1 MSLRTKLLL
10 GYLVFVAAL
19 VVLGGWSAWR
29 LREMGGVSRRI
40 IANNYDSVV
49 AAQDMKESLERQ
61 DSAALFALLGA
72 RDKSLSQLREHRARF
87 DADFKKAENNITEVG
102 ERESIDA
109 IRRDRDIYYQM
120 FDTFIAKVNA
130 TERSQPK
137 SVARD
142 EELTERNEYFTRL
155 EPQFNKLRAEC
166 EHLLQLNQRA
176 MLAKSEAAAGVAQL
190 WFYRTLLFAGVLVV
204 AGIFLAFFLANRI
217 VEPLRQLTA
226 TTAKMAGGDLEA
238 RVTVSSRDE
247 VGVLAAEYN
256 RMAERIR
263 QLRSSDMGK
272 LLVAQ
277 QTTEAAI
284 DSLYDP
290 VIVTDG
296 EGCVTKLNPAAEE
309 IFGSEK
315 ENTGRHVGEV
325 SRDARI
331 ASAVAEA
338 LESQRPVAG
347 EGMSSVLPLAV
358 DGSERAFRLRTTP
371 MRDNGHHLLGA
382 VTILEDITHLRE
394 IDRLKSE
401 FIATASHELRTP
413 LTSVQ
418 MGVHLLLE
426 GALGELTDSQNE
438 VLQAC
443 RQDCERLDKL
453 MRDLLDLSKIE
464 AGESQPQLATVSAR
478 DLLNTAV
485 KELRPQVET
494 KGLKLSVD
502 APVTLPWV
510 MVDRLQI
517 ERVVSNLVVNALR
530 HTKQGEIKISA
541 EQRDNYVAVSI
552 EDTGSG
558 IPSEYLPHVFD
569 KFVQVPDAPT
579 GGAGL
584 GLTISKSIVEA
595 HGGQISVQSQVG
607 RGTTFT
613 FTLPLA
619 SGSDPRDFLW
629 NDGNA
634 PATGRLTLNGVDE
647 APAKAARKE
656 NGK

>member
-1 MSLRTKLLL
+1 
-10 GYLVFVAAL
+10 
-19 VVLGGWSAWR
+19 
-29 LREMGGVSRRI
+29 MGGVSRRI
-40 IANNYDSVV
+40 ISNNYDSVV
-49 AAQDMKESLERQ
+49 AAQEMKESLERQ

-72 RDKSLSQLREHRARF
+72 REKAKVQLREHRERF
-87 DADFKKAENNITEVG
+87 DADFQKAANNITEPG
-102 ERESIDA
+102 ERDA
-109 IRRDRDIYYQM
+109 IETIRQDRDAYYRV
-120 FDTFIAKVNA
+120 FDAFITRVDT
-130 TERSQPK
+130 TERSSVPGPK
-137 SVARD
+137 Q
-142 EELTERNEYFTRL
+142 EELSERNEYFTNL

-166 EHLLQLNQRA
+166 DHLLQLNQRA
-176 MLAKSEAAAGVAQL
+176 MLGKSEAAAGVAQL
-190 WFYRTLLFAGVLVV
+190 WFYRTLLVAGVLVA
-204 AGIFLAFFLANRI
+204 AGLLLAFFLANRI
-217 VEPLRQLTA
+217 VEPLLQLTA
-226 TTAKMAGGDLEA
+226 TTAKMAGGDLDA
-238 RVTVSSRDE
+238 RVIVTSRDE

-263 QLRSSDMGK
+263 QLRRSDMGK
-272 LLVAQ
+272 LLIAQ

-296 EGCVTKLNPAAEE
+296 DGCVTKLNHAAEE
-309 IFGSEK
+309 IFGSET
-315 ENTGRHVGEV
+315 ENAGKHVGDIA
-325 SRDARI
+325 RDERI
-331 ASAVAEA
+331 AGAVSEA

-371 MRDNGHHLLGA
+371 MRDNGHRLLGA

-464 AGESQPQLATVSAR
+464 AGESQPQLATISAR
-478 DLLNTAV
+478 DLLSTAV
-485 KELRPQVET
+485 KELRPQVEA
-494 KGLKLSVD
+494 KGLKLTVN
-502 APVTLPWV
+502 APVGLPCV
-510 MVDRLQI
+510 SVDRLQI
-517 ERVVSNLVVNALR
+517 ERVLSNLVINALR
-530 HTKQGEIKISA
+530 HTKDGEINISA
-541 EQRDNYVAVSI
+541 EQRDNHLAVSVH
-552 EDTGSG
+552 DSGSG
-558 IPSEYLPHVFD
+558 IPSEYLPHIFD

-619 SGSDPRDFLW
+619 GSE
-629 NDGNA
+629 
-634 PATGRLTLNGVDE
+634 TI
-647 APAKAARKE
+647 KE
-656 NGK
+656 LSHA

>member
-1 MSLRTKLLL
+1 MGLRLKLLL
-10 GYLVFVAAL
+10 SYLIFVTAL
-19 VVLGGWSAWR
+19 IVLGGWSAWR

-40 IANNYDSVV
+40 ISNNYDSVV
-49 AAQDMKESLERQ
+49 AAQEMKESLERQ

-72 RDKSLSQLREHRARF
+72 RDKAMVQLREHRARF
-87 DADFKKAENNITEVG
+87 DANFQKAAHNITEVG
-102 ERESIDA
+102 EPEAIEA
-109 IRRDRDIYYQM
+109 IRRDRDTYYQM
-120 FDTFIAKVNA
+120 FDGFMNRVVGRENA
-130 TERSQPK
+130 SG
-137 SVARD
+137 
-142 EELTERNEYFTRL
+142 EELAERDEYFTRL

-166 EHLLQLNQRA
+166 ERLLQLNQRA
-176 MLAKSEAAAGVAQL
+176 MLGKSEAAAGVAQL
-190 WFYRTLLFAGVLVV
+190 WFYRTLLIAGLLIV
-204 AGIFLAFFLANRI
+204 AGTLLAFFLANRI

-226 TTAKMAGGDLEA
+226 STARMAGGDLNA
-238 RVTVSSRDE
+238 KVSVSSRDE

-290 VIVTDG
+290 VLVTDG

-315 ENTGRHVGEV
+315 ENTGKHVGEV
-325 SRDARI
+325 ARDVRI
-331 ASAVAEA
+331 AGAVAEA

-426 GALGELTDSQNE
+426 GALGELTDQQNE

-453 MRDLLDLSKIE
+453 MRDLLDLSRIE
-464 AGESQPQLATVSAR
+464 AGESQPQLAAISAR
-478 DLLNTAV
+478 DLLTTAV
-485 KELRPQVET
+485 EELRPQVEA
-494 KGLKLSVD
+494 KDLKLSVD
-502 APVTLPWV
+502 APLDLPWV
-510 MVDRLQI
+510 LIDRLQI
-517 ERVVSNLVVNALR
+517 ERVISNLVINALR
-530 HTKQGEIKISA
+530 HTKNGEITISA
-541 EQRDNYVAVSI
+541 EQRDNHVAISVA
-552 EDTGSG
+552 DTGSG
-558 IPSEYLPHVFD
+558 IPTEYLPHVFD

-607 RGTTFT
+607 RGSTFT

-619 SGSDPRDFLW
+619 TEVLDD
-629 NDGNA
+629 
-634 PATGRLTLNGVDE
+634 
-647 APAKAARKE
+647 AAGKE
-656 NGK
+656 VSK

>member
-1 MSLRTKLLL
+1 MSLRAKLLFS
-10 GYLVFVAAL
+10 YLIFVVAL
-19 VVLGGWSAWR
+19 VVLGGWGAWR

-40 IANNYDSVV
+40 ISNNYDSVV
-49 AAQDMKESLERQ
+49 AAQEMKESLERQ

-72 RDKSLSQLREHRARF
+72 RDKAVTQLHEHRARF
-87 DADFKKAENNITEVG
+87 DASFRRAENNITEVG
-102 ERESIDA
+102 EPAA
-109 IRRDRDIYYQM
+109 IEALRRDRDSYYQA
-120 FDTFIAKVNA
+120 FDAFLAKVKA
-130 TERSQPK
+130 TEGSLPQGVPK
-137 SVARD
+137 DQDLS
-142 EELTERNEYFTRL
+142 ERNEYFARL
-155 EPQFNKLRAEC
+155 EPEFNKLRADC

-176 MLAKSEAAAGVAQL
+176 MVAKSEAAAGVAQL
-190 WFYRTLLFAGVLVV
+190 WFYRTLLIAGLLVT
-204 AGIFLAFFLANRI
+204 AGLFLAFFLSNRI

-226 TTAKMAGGDLEA
+226 TTARMAGGDLDA
-238 RVTVSSRDE
+238 RVIVSSRDE

-296 EGCVTKLNPAAEE
+296 DGCVTKLNHAAED

-315 ENTGRHVGEV
+315 ENTGKHVGEV
-325 SRDARI
+325 SRDASI
-331 ASAVAEA
+331 AGAVAEA
-338 LESQRPVAG
+338 LASQRPVAG
-347 EGMSSVLPLAV
+347 EGMSSVLPFAV
-358 DGSERAFRLRTTP
+358 DGLERAFRLRTTP
-371 MRDNGHHLLGA
+371 MRDNANHLLGA

-443 RQDCERLDKL
+443 RQDCERLDRL

-478 DLLNTAV
+478 DLLTTAV
-485 KELRPQVET
+485 KELRPQVEA
-494 KGLKLSVD
+494 KGLKLTVA
-502 APVTLPWV
+502 APVELPWV
-510 MVDRLQI
+510 LVDRLQI
-517 ERVVSNLVVNALR
+517 ERVVSNLVINALR
-530 HTKQGEIKISA
+530 HTKQGEINISA
-541 EQRDNYVAVSI
+541 EQRESQVAVSI
-552 EDTGSG
+552 FDTGSG
-558 IPSEYLPHVFD
+558 IPTEYLPHIFD

-607 RGTTFT
+607 LGTTFT

-619 SGSDPRDFLW
+619 TGSD
-629 NDGNA
+629 
-634 PATGRLTLNGVDE
+634 
-647 APAKAARKE
+647 AK
-656 NGK
+656 

>member
-10 GYLVFVAAL
+10 SYLIFIAAL

-29 LREMGGVSRRI
+29 LRDMGSVSRRI
-40 IANNYDSVV
+40 ISNNYDSVV
-49 AAQDMKESLERQ
+49 AAQEMKESLERQ

-72 RDKSLSQLREHRARF
+72 HDKAMVQLREHRARF
-87 DADFKKAENNITEVG
+87 DANFQKAANNITEIG
-102 ERESIDA
+102 EPEA
-109 IRRDRDIYYQM
+109 LETIRRDRDAYYQT
-120 FDTFIAKVNA
+120 FDAFL
-130 TERSQPK
+130 
-137 SVARD
+137 ARLTAGD
-142 EELTERNEYFTRL
+142 AGASGARREELSERNEYFTHL
-155 EPQFNKLRAEC
+155 EPQFNKLRADC

-176 MLAKSEAAAGVAQL
+176 MLAKSETAAGVAQL
-190 WFYRTLLFAGVLVV
+190 WFYRTLLFAGVLIA
-204 AGIFLAFFLANRI
+204 AGLALAFFLANRI

-226 TTAKMAGGDLEA
+226 STAKIAGGDLDA
-238 RVTVSSRDE
+238 RVTISSRDE

-256 RMAERIR
+256 RMATRIR

-296 EGCVTKLNPAAEE
+296 QGCVTKLNPAAEE
-309 IFGSEK
+309 IFGSEN
-315 ENTGRHVGEV
+315 ENAGKHVGEV
-325 SRDARI
+325 ARDARI
-331 ASAVAEA
+331 AGAVAEA
-338 LESQRPVAG
+338 LQSQRPVAG

-371 MRDNGHHLLGA
+371 MRDNGHRLLGA

-394 IDRLKSE
+394 IDRIKSD

-426 GALGELTDSQNE
+426 GTLGELNDGQNE

-443 RQDCERLDKL
+443 RQDCDRLDKL
-453 MRDLLDLSKIE
+453 MRDLLDLSRIE
-464 AGESQPQLATVSAR
+464 AGESQPQLALVRAR
-478 DLLNTAV
+478 DLIASV
-485 KELRPQVET
+485 AEELRPQVET
-494 KGLKLSVD
+494 KGLELRVELSLD
-502 APVTLPWV
+502 CQYLEI
-510 MVDRLQI
+510 DRTQI
-517 ERVVSNLVVNALR
+517 ERVITNLVSNAIR
-530 HTKQGEIKISA
+530 HTKHGQIKISA
-541 EQRDNYVAVSI
+541 EQRDNHIGVSVS
-552 EDTGSG
+552 DTGSG
-558 IPSEYLPHVFD
+558 IPTDYLPHIFD

-584 GLTISKSIVEA
+584 GLTISKSIVES

-613 FTLPLA
+613 FTLPA
-619 SGSDPRDFLW
+619 ITPDS
-629 NDGNA
+629 N
-634 PATGRLTLNGVDE
+634 E
-647 APAKAARKE
+647 AVTVTRKAI
-656 NGK
+656 

>member
-1 MSLRTKLLL
+1 MSLRVKLLL
-10 GYLVFVAAL
+10 SYLIFVTAL
-19 VVLGGWSAWR
+19 LVLGGWSAWR

-40 IANNYDSVV
+40 ISNNYDSVV
-49 AAQDMKESLERQ
+49 AAQEMKESLERQ

-72 RDKSLSQLREHRARF
+72 RDKAMDQLREHRARF
-87 DADFKKAENNITEVG
+87 DANFHKAENNITEIG
-102 ERESIDA
+102 EPEAIES
-109 IRRDRDIYYQM
+109 IRRDRDTYYQM
-120 FDTFIAKVNA
+120 FDAFLTKVIEGTPQGTQA
-130 TERSQPK
+130 
-137 SVARD
+137 
-142 EELTERNEYFTRL
+142 EELSERNEYFTRL
-155 EPQFNKLRAEC
+155 EPQFNKLRADC

-190 WFYRTLLFAGVLVV
+190 WFYRTLLIAGVLIG
-204 AGIFLAFFLANRI
+204 AGLALAFFLANRI
-217 VEPLRQLTA
+217 VEPLRKLTA
-226 TTAKMAGGDLEA
+226 STARMAGGDLDA
-238 RVTVSSRDE
+238 KVTVSSRDE
-247 VGVLAAEYN
+247 VGVLAVEYN

-263 QLRSSDMGK
+263 QLRNSDMGQ

-296 EGCVTKLNPAAEE
+296 EGCVTKLNHAAEE

-315 ENTGRHVGEV
+315 ENTGKHVGDV
-325 SRDARI
+325 ARDTRI
-331 ASAVAEA
+331 AGAVAEA

-358 DGSERAFRLRTTP
+358 DGTERAFRLRTTP

-401 FIATASHELRTP
+401 FITTASHELRTP

-418 MGVHLLLE
+418 MGVYLLLE
-426 GALGELTDSQNE
+426 GALGELTEKQNE

-453 MRDLLDLSKIE
+453 MRDLLDLSRIE
-464 AGESQPQLATVSAR
+464 AGESQPQLATVSAE
-478 DLLNTAV
+478 DLLTSAV
-485 KELRPQVET
+485 EELRSQVEA
-494 KGLKLSVD
+494 KGLELGVNAAMD
-502 APVTLPWV
+502 LPRV
-510 MVDRLQI
+510 SVDRLQI
-517 ERVVSNLVVNALR
+517 ERVISNLVINALR
-530 HTKQGEIKISA
+530 HTKRGEIKISA
-541 EQRDNYVAVSI
+541 EPRNSDLAISVS
-552 EDTGSG
+552 DTGTG
-558 IPSEYLPHVFD
+558 IPAEYLPHIFD
-569 KFVQVPDAPT
+569 KFVQVPDAPI

-584 GLTISKSIVEA
+584 GLTIAKSIVEA

-607 RGTTFT
+607 HGTTFT

-619 SGSDPRDFLW
+619 
-629 NDGNA
+629 
-634 PATGRLTLNGVDE
+634 TG
-647 APAKAARKE
+647 ARKE
-656 NGK
+656 VSK

>member
-1 MSLRTKLLL
+1 MSLRAKLLFS
-10 GYLVFVAAL
+10 YLIFVVAL
-19 VVLGGWSAWR
+19 VVLGGWGAWR

-40 IANNYDSVV
+40 ISNNYDSVV
-49 AAQDMKESLERQ
+49 AAQEMKESLERQ

-72 RDKSLSQLREHRARF
+72 RDKAVTQLHEHRARF
-87 DADFKKAENNITEVG
+87 DASFRRAENNITEVG
-102 ERESIDA
+102 EPAA
-109 IRRDRDIYYQM
+109 IEALRRDRDSYYQA
-120 FDTFIAKVNA
+120 FDAFLAKVKA
-130 TERSQPK
+130 TEGSLPQGVPK
-137 SVARD
+137 DQDLS
-142 EELTERNEYFTRL
+142 ERNEYFARL
-155 EPQFNKLRAEC
+155 EPEFNKLRADC

-176 MLAKSEAAAGVAQL
+176 MVAKSEAAAGVAQL
-190 WFYRTLLFAGVLVV
+190 WFYRTLLIAGLLVT
-204 AGIFLAFFLANRI
+204 AGLFLAFFLSNRI

-226 TTAKMAGGDLEA
+226 TTARMAGGDLDA
-238 RVTVSSRDE
+238 RVIVSSRDE

-296 EGCVTKLNPAAEE
+296 DGCVTKLNHAAED

-315 ENTGRHVGEV
+315 ENTGKHVGEV
-325 SRDARI
+325 SRDASI
-331 ASAVAEA
+331 AGAVAEA
-338 LESQRPVAG
+338 LASQRPVAG
-347 EGMSSVLPLAV
+347 EGMSSVLPFAV
-358 DGSERAFRLRTTP
+358 DGLERAFRLRTTP
-371 MRDNGHHLLGA
+371 MRDNANHLLGA

-443 RQDCERLDKL
+443 RQDCERLDRL

-464 AGESQPQLATVSAR
+464 AGESQPQLAPVSAR
-478 DLLNTAV
+478 DLLTTAV
-485 KELRPQVET
+485 KELRPQVEA
-494 KGLKLSVD
+494 KGLKLTVA
-502 APVTLPWV
+502 APVELPWV
-510 MVDRLQI
+510 LVDRLQI
-517 ERVVSNLVVNALR
+517 ERVVSNLVINALR
-530 HTKQGEIKISA
+530 HTKQGEINISA
-541 EQRDNYVAVSI
+541 EQRESQVAVSI
-552 EDTGSG
+552 FDTGSG
-558 IPSEYLPHVFD
+558 IPTEYLPHIFD

-607 RGTTFT
+607 LGTTFT

-619 SGSDPRDFLW
+619 TGSD
-629 NDGNA
+629 
-634 PATGRLTLNGVDE
+634 
-647 APAKAARKE
+647 AK
-656 NGK
+656 